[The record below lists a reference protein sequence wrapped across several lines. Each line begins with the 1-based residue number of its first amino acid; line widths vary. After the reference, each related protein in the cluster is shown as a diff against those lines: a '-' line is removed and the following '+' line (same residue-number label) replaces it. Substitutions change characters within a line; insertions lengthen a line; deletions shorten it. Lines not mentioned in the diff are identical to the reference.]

1 LPTPIKAPETTTTF
15 PSLLF
20 DIISLEFLSS
30 DRTDARVG
38 AVSVHRALRRMQLLF
53 YHDAHGVII
62 ICPPT
67 VTELGLPSKAA
78 RNYAGKHSC

>member
-1 LPTPIKAPETTTTF
+1 
-15 PSLLF
+15 
-20 DIISLEFLSS
+20 
-30 DRTDARVG
+30 
-38 AVSVHRALRRMQLLF
+38 LF